1 MSRRDRRSNQNTTA
15 IKLSVKRFDGAIVFL
30 VCSGL
35 VVFRSKHLMF
45 AGWRSSMTGR
55 LWYMPLVA
63 LSLLISVHAKA
74 AHAQTKITIG
84 VAAMSPRTIP
94 LLVAQEQGLFAKHG
108 IEARIVLIKGA
119 PTLVASLISGDIEVG
134 YTGGTAVLGAA
145 SQGLYLRILSSIS
158 SKLTHSLVANPSFKT
173 AEQLRGKRFGIQSIG
188 GSTWMHTI
196 LGLEHVGLDVKRD
209 NISLLVIGDSVL
221 ISQSLE
227 AGRIDAAVLDGA
239 LVRRLKSKGFYIVAD
254 MTPANI
260 PMLNQAIVV
269 TQELLQ
275 KRAGV
280 AENILMALVDS
291 LAYTLSP
298 ANKSVVAKTMMRRF
312 HIDDPVIAEEGYQDL
327 LTSIERKPLPSL
339 EALRNIRRLMAVQN
353 PKAANV
359 KVEELIDARLIRK
372 LDENGYMDRV
382 AASYGLK

>member
-1 MSRRDRRSNQNTTA
+1 MA
-15 IKLSVKRFDGAIVFL
+15 GRFWL
-30 VCSGL
+30 V
-35 VVFRSKHLMF
+35 
-45 AGWRSSMTGR
+45 
-55 LWYMPLVA
+55 PLLA
-63 LSLLISVHAKA
+63 LSMMATIEGAPAL
-74 AHAQTKITIG
+74 AQTKITVG

-94 LLVAQEQGLFAKHG
+94 LLIAQEQGLFAKQG
-108 IEARIVLIKGA
+108 IETRIVLIKGA

-158 SKLTHSLVANPSFKT
+158 SKLTHSLVASPNFKT

-221 ISQSLE
+221 IGQSLE

-239 LVRRLKSKGFYIVAD
+239 LVRRLKSKGFNIIAD

-269 TQELLQ
+269 SQDFTQ
-275 KRAGV
+275 KRADV
-280 AENILMALVDS
+280 AEKILMALVES

-312 HIDDPVIAEEGYQDL
+312 RIDDPAIVEEGYQDL
-327 LTSIERKPLPSL
+327 LTSIERKPMPSL
-339 EALRNIRRLMAVQN
+339 EALRNIRRLMAAQN

-359 KVEELIDARLIRK
+359 KVEELIDARLIHK
-372 LDENGYMDRV
+372 LDENGYMDKM
-382 AASYGLK
+382 AARYGLK

>member
-1 MSRRDRRSNQNTTA
+1 MAVRMWLMS
-15 IKLSVKRFDGAIVFL
+15 
-30 VCSGL
+30 
-35 VVFRSKHLMF
+35 
-45 AGWRSSMTGR
+45 
-55 LWYMPLVA
+55 LVA
-63 LSLLISVHAKA
+63 VSLGAVQGVPAV
-74 AHAQTKITIG
+74 AQTKITVG

-94 LLVAQEQGLFAKHG
+94 LLIAQEQGLFAKQG

-158 SKLTHSLVANPSFKT
+158 SKLTHSLVANPNFRT

-221 ISQSLE
+221 IGQSLE

-239 LVRRLKSKGFYIVAD
+239 LVRRLKSKGFNVIAD

-269 TQELLQ
+269 TQESLQ
-275 KRAGV
+275 KRADV
-280 AENILMALVDS
+280 AEKVLMALVES

-312 HIDDPVIAEEGYQDL
+312 HIDDPVIADEGYQDL

-339 EALRNIRRLMAVQN
+339 DALRNIRRLMAVQN
-353 PKAANV
+353 PKAASV
-359 KVEELIDARLIRK
+359 KVEELIDARLIRR
-372 LDENGYMDRV
+372 LDENGYMDKI
-382 AASYGLK
+382 AATYGLK

>member
-1 MSRRDRRSNQNTTA
+1 MTGLNRW
-15 IKLSVKRFDGAIVFL
+15 L
-30 VCSGL
+30 VCFAVVIL
-35 VVFRSKHLMF
+35 V
-45 AGWRSSMTGR
+45 SSFGASTF
-55 LWYMPLVA
+55 
-63 LSLLISVHAKA
+63 
-74 AHAQTKITIG
+74 AQTKITIG

-94 LLVAQEQGLFAKHG
+94 LLIAQEQGLFAKQG
-108 IEARIVLIKGA
+108 IETRIVLIKGA

-158 SKLTHSLVANPSFKT
+158 SKLTHTLVASPGLKT

-221 ISQSLE
+221 IGQSLE

-239 LVRRLKSKGFYIVAD
+239 LVRRLKGKGFTLIAD

-269 TQELLQ
+269 SQEFSQ
-275 KRAGV
+275 KRADM
-280 AENILMALVDS
+280 AEKILMALVES

-298 ANKSVVAKTMMRRF
+298 QNKSVVAKTMMRRF
-312 HIDDPVIAEEGYQDL
+312 HIDDPAIAEEGYHDL

-359 KVEELIDARLIRK
+359 KVEELIDSRLIRK
-372 LDENGYMDRV
+372 LDENGYMDKV
-382 AASYGLK
+382 AVAYGLK

>member
-1 MSRRDRRSNQNTTA
+1 MA
-15 IKLSVKRFDGAIVFL
+15 GKLWVTSWVTLF
-30 VCSGL
+30 
-35 VVFRSKHLMF
+35 
-45 AGWRSSMTGR
+45 
-55 LWYMPLVA
+55 
-63 LSLLISVHAKA
+63 LLIAFQVSIVG
-74 AHAQTKITIG
+74 AQTKITVG

-94 LLVAQEQGLFAKHG
+94 LLIAQEQGLFAKQG
-108 IEARIVLIKGA
+108 IDARIVLIKGA

-158 SKLTHSLVANPSFKT
+158 SKLTHTIIANPNVKT
-173 AEQLRGKRFGIQSIG
+173 VEQLRGKSFGIQSIG

-196 LGLEHVGLDVKRD
+196 LSLEHVGLDVKRD
-209 NISLLVIGDSVL
+209 HINLLVIGDSVL
-221 ISQSLE
+221 IGQSLE

-239 LVRRLKSKGFYIVAD
+239 LVRRLKSRGFTLIAD

-269 TQELLQ
+269 NQEFLQ
-275 KRAGV
+275 KRSDV
-280 AENILMALVDS
+280 AEKILMALVDS
-291 LAYTLSP
+291 IAYTLAP
-298 ANKSVVAKTMMRRF
+298 MNKGVVTKTIMQRF
-312 HIDDPVIAEEGYQDL
+312 HISDPAVVEEGYQDL

-353 PKAANV
+353 LRAANV

-372 LDENGYMDRV
+372 LDENGYMDTV
-382 AASYGLK
+382 AANYGLR

>member
-1 MSRRDRRSNQNTTA
+1 MA
-15 IKLSVKRFDGAIVFL
+15 GKLWVASWVTIFLLTVFQ
-30 VCSGL
+30 VSTVG
-35 VVFRSKHLMF
+35 
-45 AGWRSSMTGR
+45 
-55 LWYMPLVA
+55 
-63 LSLLISVHAKA
+63 
-74 AHAQTKITIG
+74 AQTKITVG

-94 LLVAQEQGLFAKHG
+94 LLIAQEQGLFAKQG

-158 SKLTHSLVANPSFKT
+158 SKLTHTIIANPNLKT
-173 AEQLRGKRFGIQSIG
+173 VEQLRGKSFGIQSIG

-196 LGLEHVGLDVKRD
+196 LSLEHVGLDVKRD
-209 NISLLVIGDSVL
+209 HINLLVIGDSVL
-221 ISQSLE
+221 IGQSLE

-239 LVRRLKSKGFYIVAD
+239 LVRRLKSKGFTLIAD

-269 TQELLQ
+269 NQDFLQ
-275 KRAGV
+275 KRADV
-280 AENILMALVDS
+280 AEKILMALVDS
-291 LAYTLSP
+291 LAYTLAP
-298 ANKSVVAKTMMRRF
+298 MNKGVVTKTIMQRF
-312 HIDDPVIAEEGYQDL
+312 HISDPTVAKDGYQDL

-339 EALRNIRRLMAVQN
+339 EALRNIRRLMAVQS

-372 LDENGYMDRV
+372 LDENGYMDKV
-382 AASYGLK
+382 AAGYGVK

>member
-1 MSRRDRRSNQNTTA
+1 
-15 IKLSVKRFDGAIVFL
+15 
-30 VCSGL
+30 
-35 VVFRSKHLMF
+35 
-45 AGWRSSMTGR
+45 MTGR
-55 LWYMPLVA
+55 FWLVPLLV
-63 LSLLISVHAKA
+63 LSTMTATEGAPVV
-74 AHAQTKITIG
+74 AQTKITVG

-94 LLVAQEQGLFAKHG
+94 LLIAQEQGLFGKQG

-158 SKLTHSLVANPSFKT
+158 SKLTHSMVASPNFKT

-196 LGLEHVGLDVKRD
+196 LALEHVGLDVKRD

-221 ISQSLE
+221 IGQSLE

-239 LVRRLKSKGFYIVAD
+239 LVRRLKSKGFNIIAD

-269 TQELLQ
+269 SQEFSQ
-275 KRAGV
+275 KRADV
-280 AENILMALVDS
+280 AEKILMALVES

-312 HIDDPVIAEEGYQDL
+312 HIDDPTIVEEGYQDL
-327 LTSIERKPLPSL
+327 LVSVERKPLPSL
-339 EALRNIRRLMAVQN
+339 EALRNIRRLMAAQN

-359 KVEELIDARLIRK
+359 KIEDLIDARLIRK
-372 LDENGYMDRV
+372 LDENGYMDKM
-382 AASYGLK
+382 ATYYGLK

>member
-1 MSRRDRRSNQNTTA
+1 M
-15 IKLSVKRFDGAIVFL
+15 
-30 VCSGL
+30 
-35 VVFRSKHLMF
+35 
-45 AGWRSSMTGR
+45 AGKFWIASWVTIF
-55 LWYMPLVA
+55 
-63 LSLLISVHAKA
+63 LLIAVQASTVG
-74 AHAQTKITIG
+74 AQTKITVG

-94 LLVAQEQGLFAKHG
+94 LLVAQQQGLFAKQG

-158 SKLTHSLVANPSFKT
+158 SKLTHTIVGSPNLKT
-173 AEQLRGKRFGIQSIG
+173 AEQLRGKSFGIQSIG

-196 LGLEHVGLDVKRD
+196 LALEHVGIDIKRD
-209 NISLLVIGDSVL
+209 HINLLVIGDSVL

-227 AGRIDAAVLDGA
+227 AGRIDAAVLDGV
-239 LVRRLKSKGFYIVAD
+239 LVRRLKSKGFTLIAD

-269 TQELLQ
+269 NQDFLQ
-275 KRAGV
+275 KRADV
-280 AENILMALVDS
+280 AEKILMALVES
-291 LAYTLSP
+291 LAYTLAP
-298 ANKSVVAKTMMRRF
+298 MNKAIVTKTMMRGLQ
-312 HIDDPVIAEEGYQDL
+312 ISDPTVAEDGYQDL
-327 LTSIERKPLPSL
+327 LISIERKPLPSL
-339 EALRNIRRLMAVQN
+339 EALRNIRRLMAAQN

-372 LDENGYMDRV
+372 LEENGYMDKV
-382 AASYGLK
+382 AAGYGLK

>member
-1 MSRRDRRSNQNTTA
+1 
-15 IKLSVKRFDGAIVFL
+15 
-30 VCSGL
+30 
-35 VVFRSKHLMF
+35 
-45 AGWRSSMTGR
+45 
-55 LWYMPLVA
+55 
-63 LSLLISVHAKA
+63 
-74 AHAQTKITIG
+74 
-84 VAAMSPRTIP
+84 MSPRTIP
-94 LLVAQEQGLFAKHG
+94 LLIAQERGLFAKHG

-158 SKLTHSLVANPSFKT
+158 SKLTHSLVANPNFKT

-269 TQELLQ
+269 TQEFLQ
-275 KRAGV
+275 KRADV
-280 AENILMALVDS
+280 AEKILMALVES
-291 LAYTLSP
+291 LSYTLSP

-353 PKAANV
+353 PKAASV

-372 LDENGYMDRV
+372 LDENGYMDKI
-382 AASYGLK
+382 AATYGLK

>member
-1 MSRRDRRSNQNTTA
+1 
-15 IKLSVKRFDGAIVFL
+15 
-30 VCSGL
+30 
-35 VVFRSKHLMF
+35 
-45 AGWRSSMTGR
+45 MTGR

-63 LSLLISVHAKA
+63 LSLLISVHARA

-227 AGRIDAAVLDGA
+227 AGHIDAAVLDGA